1 MCGRSC
7 SDIRHTKTL
16 IVIGLLYHNS
26 VAVKDC
32 FLIIISQKQMCK
44 KDVKKDVKLQI
55 LTQKL
60 SIGLKVCKD
69 NMACFAESN
78 QSQNDYLTVH

>member
-1 MCGRSC
+1 
-7 SDIRHTKTL
+7 
-16 IVIGLLYHNS
+16 
-26 VAVKDC
+26 
-32 FLIIISQKQMCK
+32 MCK